1 MSVSLRA
8 LIDELIGDSQK
19 EYGLRCDEKYK
30 VGQARESM

>member
-19 EYGLRCDEKYK
+19 EYGLWYDEKYE
-30 VGQARESM
+30 VGQFGGSM